1 MKLKDQQLW
10 RDGTYNTKPRGQTD
24 RLNQLKSSFYCMDGP
39 TKSKQTIPNLHSLL
53 TYGLSDMENYNFEFM
68 ELNRSLHVHYQE
80 GKNSKGEGAGRGCM
94 PTIWWMP
101 KNKWSCCN
109 DYQLKI
115 KTVLKWLTFIS
126 LNDNW
131 IKNQNWNFINDAWS
145 RKSKSK
151 SNFLK
156 DN

>member
-94 PTIWWMP
+94 PQILLHAQ
-101 KNKWSCCN
+101 KKENCCN
-109 DYQLKI
+109 EILLLSTQ
-115 KTVLKWLTFIS
+115 
-126 LNDNW
+126 NCNQQ
-131 IKNQNWNFINDAWS
+131 KNVKLS
-145 RKSKSK
+145 
-151 SNFLK
+151 
-156 DN
+156 

>member
-94 PTIWWMP
+94 PQILLHAQKKRKIAVM
-101 KNKWSCCN
+101 KYYFC
-109 DYQLKI
+109 QLK
-115 KTVLKWLTFIS
+115 TA
-126 LNDNW
+126 
-131 IKNQNWNFINDAWS
+131 IN
-145 RKSKSK
+145 RKM
-151 SNFLK
+151 
-156 DN
+156 

>member
-80 GKNSKGEGAGRGCM
+80 GKNSKGEGAGRGIYASNSSVC
-94 PTIWWMP
+94 P
-101 KNKWSCCN
+101 KK
-109 DYQLKI
+109 
-115 KTVLKWLTFIS
+115 
-126 LNDNW
+126 
-131 IKNQNWNFINDAWS
+131 
-145 RKSKSK
+145 
-151 SNFLK
+151 
-156 DN
+156 

>member
-10 RDGTYNTKPRGQTD
+10 RDGTLNTKPRGQTD

-94 PTIWWMP
+94 PQIF
-101 KNKWSCCN
+101 S
-109 DYQLKI
+109 
-115 KTVLKWLTFIS
+115 
-126 LNDNW
+126 
-131 IKNQNWNFINDAWS
+131 A
-145 RKSKSK
+145 
-151 SNFLK
+151 
-156 DN
+156 